1 MQEGKKSFD
10 GERGGCNMKTRARE
24 SIVWILARHFFWL
37 GLLLF
42 IYRNTLFCSM
52 EGLSLP
58 QSRGLLIGLTIG
70 MMLISIIVNWKQGTG
85 MWDTLI
91 NILPGFCIYT
101 LLTYH
106 QLAPDLV
113 FWVSVLTIAVC
124 VLYAVMRLIPTI
136 DHPKRRAAI
145 MIKRIK
151 GAFCGVYR
159 LLTMGGMLLIGILA
173 ACSIF
178 KVGMFGAGLQAA
190 VPSRDNK
197 ITMQS
202 EMNTLIK
209 MEKSTWTTLS
219 PAERIDVL
227 QTVANIEAC
236 YLGLPHELQVTAANM
251 EDEKVNADYLEKE
264 HRIRINLKHLVNDGG
279 RSLLNSVCHEARHAY
294 QYKLVQLFDKTENWQ
309 KELLLFDD
317 VRQYKY
323 EFKHYIG
330 ADGDVTEYRNQY
342 CETDARNYAQKMTAI
357 YAERIIDYLHELDE
371 NGGRENREDVA

>member
-1 MQEGKKSFD
+1 MSKK
-10 GERGGCNMKTRARE
+10 ARE
-24 SIVWILARHFFWL
+24 NILWILIKHFFWM
-37 GLLLF
+37 GILLF
-42 IYRNTLFCSM
+42 IYRNTLFCSI

-58 QSRGLLIGLTIG
+58 QSRGLLVSLIIG
-70 MMLISIIVNWKQGTG
+70 MMLLSIGINWKQGTG
-85 MWDTLI
+85 TWDTLI

-106 QLAPDLV
+106 QFVPSLI
-113 FWVSVLTIAVC
+113 FWVSVLTIVIC

-136 DHPKRRAAI
+136 DHPQHRAAI
-145 MIKRIK
+145 MVKRIK

-173 ACSIF
+173 ACSVL
-178 KVGMFGAGLQAA
+178 KVGMFGAGLQAV

-197 ITMQS
+197 MTIQS

-209 MEKSTWTTLS
+209 LEKSTWTTLP

-236 YLGLPHELQVTAANM
+236 YLGLPHELQVTTVYM
-251 EDEKVNADYLEKE
+251 EDDKIKATYLEKE
-264 HRIRINLKHLVNDGG
+264 HLIRINLKHLTNDGG
-279 RSLLNSVCHEARHAY
+279 RSLLTSVCHEARHAY
-294 QYKLVQLFDKTENWQ
+294 QYKLIQLFDKTEDWQ

-323 EFKHYIG
+323 EFNHYIG
-330 ADGDVTEYRNQY
+330 ADGDETEYKNQY
-342 CETDARNYAQKMTAI
+342 CETDARNYAKKMAAI
-357 YAERIIDYLHELDE
+357 YAERIIGYLNELDE
-371 NGGRENREDVA
+371 NGARETRESVG